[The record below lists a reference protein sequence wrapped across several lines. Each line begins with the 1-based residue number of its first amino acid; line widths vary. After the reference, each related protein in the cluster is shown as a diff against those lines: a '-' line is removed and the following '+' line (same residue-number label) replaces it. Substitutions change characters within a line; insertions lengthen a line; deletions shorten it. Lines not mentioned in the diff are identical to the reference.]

1 MITFLKNKI
10 AIFIFLIII
19 SFLVSKNKKQC
30 NFETSKAEVL
40 YNLASFMHASYFTY
54 FYLGSIFFGYYTI
67 HFIIGITNLTTWI
80 YFMNKYGIGCP
91 LTYIE
96 NYFCKPKKH
105 IQYRDLLR
113 ITLQDIFKIN
123 NKYTIYIIVIL
134 AIIVLSNDL
143 YNIFY

>member
-1 MITFLKNKI
+1 
-10 AIFIFLIII
+10 
-19 SFLVSKNKKQC
+19 
-30 NFETSKAEVL
+30 
-40 YNLASFMHASYFTY
+40 
-54 FYLGSIFFGYYTI
+54 
-67 HFIIGITNLTTWI
+67 
-80 YFMNKYGIGCP
+80 MNKYGIGCP